1 MHEKHLRPDEFDLL
15 LDSGEGFGV
24 APLRAHVR
32 SCIPC
37 AGELERASKV
47 LSMLDTLPD
56 FAPRAGFADRVMSDV
71 QVFEPWHAAAMGSI
85 RKFVPATHTGRI
97 AAGVGAALSGGA
109 LTAAVTWGVARADM
123 GVLLA
128 QVGLERFRDQAGAAF
143 TDLFAT
149 VLGPQGI
156 AAFQGGSPESAAL
169 AAGGFVAV
177 VGLGVTGLRALAVA
191 STRKR

>member
-32 SCIPC
+32 NCVPC
-37 AGELERASKV
+37 AVELERASHV
-47 LSMLDTLPD
+47 LAMLDTLPD
-56 FAPRAGFADRVMSDV
+56 FSPRTGFADRVMSDV
-71 QVFEPWHAAAMGSI
+71 QVFEPWHAAAIGTV
-85 RKFVPATHTGRI
+85 RRFVPSTHSGRV

-109 LTAAVTWGVARADM
+109 LTAALTWGVARADI

-143 TDLFAT
+143 SDIIAT
-149 VLGPQGI
+149 VLGPHGI
-156 AAFQGGSPESAAL
+156 AAIQSGSPELAAL
-169 AAGGFVAV
+169 TAGGFVAI
-177 VGLGVTGLRALAVA
+177 VGLGVTGLRALATA
-191 STRKR
+191 SSRKR